1 MNTTDKR
8 IIDIEN
14 TEWRQRIK
22 QYLLNMKRDT
32 IKEIL
37 KNQWSDFDEKFN
49 RNDVLKQQIKI
60 INDIV
65 DLPQVVKWIQESE
78 RARDYLEA
86 GIEDVKDID
95 YSLLI

>member
-1 MNTTDKR
+1 
-8 IIDIEN
+8 
-14 TEWRQRIK
+14 
-22 QYLLNMKRDT
+22 MKRDT

-60 INDIV
+60 INDII

>member
-60 INDIV
+60 INDII